1 MGAGQDDN
9 KENYSNIDWK
19 YDELIAVLDSWDK
32 KVKTISVS
40 YDHPKQRCGVKEQ
53 IERAKKQFKDR
64 PFGKLLLIKPS
75 SETLERVDIKE
86 ILSCIYE
93 FREFDILGL
102 TEKELGV
109 SIYDRMINIAK
120 IRKALNTAG
129 LDTPIHIFGSL
140 DTIATPLYFLVG
152 ADIFDG
158 LTWLRYAYHEGIA
171 SYIHNFAA
179 IEEGIR
185 VNDEHI
191 KAIVWAKN
199 YQTLLDLQI
208 TMRRFVKEKDFS
220 VFGEKTGHI
229 FERAF
234 KEVEAKIFGG
244 SHGRK

>member
-109 SIYDRMINIAK
+109 SIYRSGF
-120 IRKALNTAG
+120 T
-129 LDTPIHIFGSL
+129 SL
-140 DTIATPLYFLVG
+140 DQSTSKLRWTVSLVMPP
-152 ADIFDG
+152 I
-158 LTWLRYAYHEGIA
+158 
-171 SYIHNFAA
+171 
-179 IEEGIR
+179 
-185 VNDEHI
+185 
-191 KAIVWAKN
+191 
-199 YQTLLDLQI
+199 
-208 TMRRFVKEKDFS
+208 
-220 VFGEKTGHI
+220 
-229 FERAF
+229 
-234 KEVEAKIFGG
+234 
-244 SHGRK
+244 